1 MEKRYGLK
9 IGDDVIYFASVLFK
23 NETLEPMDEGQEKL
37 LALLSNTDTIINIS
51 EMDRFPHKGSTWDG
65 LSFSD
70 THSTL
75 LDEAT
80 LDSRGKKY
88 FDFYRFALLKNN
100 TVLGVYTY
108 DKTEEKSAMMVAALS
123 SDPQIIEME

>member
-23 NETLEPMDEGQEKL
+23 NETLDPMDEGQERL

-51 EMDRFPHKGSTWDG
+51 EMDRYPHKGATWDG
-65 LSFSD
+65 LSFPD

-75 LDEAT
+75 LDET
-80 LDSRGKKY
+80 SLDSRGKKY
-88 FDFYRFALLKNN
+88 FDFYRFALLENN
-100 TVLGVYTY
+100 IVLGVYTY